1 MVTAGHAWTEAG
13 AFPVAE
19 GVHRIPLPLPND
31 GLRAVNVYVLET
43 ADGLVAVDGGWALP
57 GARALL
63 ARALATLGAGLGDL
77 RRFLVT
83 HVHRDHY
90 TQAVAVRR
98 ETGARVGLG
107 VGERPSLEVLRS
119 ADRSPQSE
127 QVAALRASGA
137 AGLADRLEVAIS
149 DSKVDLA
156 DWEPPDEWLTAGDY
170 PLPGGRVLEAVET
183 PGHTSGHLVFHD
195 LAARLLFAGDHV
207 LPTITPSIGFQA
219 ALAEQPLADFLRSL
233 ALVRT
238 RPNAL
243 LLPAHGPVAVSVHAR
258 VDELIAHH
266 GRRLDEAE
274 AAAAGSGTAA
284 DVAAALRWTR
294 RQLRWAELDDFNAML
309 AVLETGAHLDLLTAQ
324 GRLTVQVHAGVKQY
338 G

>member
-107 VGERPSLEVLRS
+107 VGERPSLAVLRS

-137 AGLADRLEVAIS
+137 AGLADRLEVAIL

-238 RPNAL
+238 RPDAL
-243 LLPAHGPVAVSVHAR
+243 LLPAHGPVAASVHAR

-284 DVAAALRWTR
+284 DVAALRWTR

>member
-1 MVTAGHAWTEAG
+1 M
-13 AFPVAE
+13 
-19 GVHRIPLPLPND
+19 PND

-57 GARALL
+57 GAGALL

-107 VGERPSLEVLRS
+107 VGEQPSLEVLRS

-137 AGLADRLEVAIS
+137 AGLADRLEAAIS

-156 DWEPPDEWLTAGDY
+156 EWEPPDEWLTAGDY

-183 PGHTSGHLVFHD
+183 RVTPLVTWSSTTWRHGFCSPATTCCRRSRRRLASSQRWPSSRWPTSC
-195 LAARLLFAGDHV
+195 AASRWYV
-207 LPTITPSIGFQA
+207 
-219 ALAEQPLADFLRSL
+219 R
-233 ALVRT
+233 VRT
-238 RPNAL
+238 RYCCRLTGPS
-243 LLPAHGPVAVSVHAR
+243 LPACTR
-258 VDELIAHH
+258 
-266 GRRLDEAE
+266 
-274 AAAAGSGTAA
+274 GSTS
-284 DVAAALRWTR
+284 
-294 RQLRWAELDDFNAML
+294 
-309 AVLETGAHLDLLTAQ
+309 
-324 GRLTVQVHAGVKQY
+324 
-338 G
+338 